1 MQLSDFFIRR
11 PVFAIVVN
19 ALVAVLGLYAL
30 TQLSVR
36 ELPQFEVPLATV
48 TTSFPGADS
57 ELVEVEVTS
66 RIEDAVSSID
76 SVDYFESV
84 SSSGLSTVTVT
95 FKSGVDSAAAVAEV
109 RAQVDTLVD
118 HLQTDVLTPDRKS
131 GAQGKR

>member
-84 SSSGLSTVTVT
+84 SSSGLSTVRSEEHT
-95 FKSGVDSAAAVAEV
+95 SE
-109 RAQVDTLVD
+109 
-118 HLQTDVLTPDRKS
+118 LQSLMR
-131 GAQGKR
+131 

>member
-36 ELPQFEVPLATV
+36 ELSQFEVPLATV
-48 TTSFPGADS
+48 TTPFPGADS

-76 SVDYFESV
+76 SVDYSDSV
-84 SSSGLSTVTVT
+84 SSSGLRTLTVT
-95 FKSGVDSAAAVAEV
+95 FKRGIDRQSVGSGKIVAVGLISVD
-109 RAQVDTLVD
+109 DIPLNIKD
-118 HLQTDVLTPDRKS
+118 N
-131 GAQGKR
+131 

>member
-109 RAQVDTLVD
+109 RAQVATLVD
-118 HLQTDVLTPDRKS
+118 QQIGRASCSERVC
-131 GAQGKR
+131 QYV